1 MRKRVIQGVAVSLA
15 LLGAALHADVWTD
28 GFDAPRDYLT
38 AGVAPGWDGFL
49 TELDGATVNKLNA
62 SQDRPGSLYMESA
75 NSFWEG
81 AFNPRGPFVY
91 KLVAGDFIAT
101 VRVADF
107 PGMPGSASGRT
118 THADSFLMARV
129 ANLDDAGAGED
140 AVCMHYFPTWSGNL
154 RRNINN
160 GGEQEQGATNDGFNC
175 ATYLQ
180 IQRVGN
186 VFTFRRSTDGVT
198 WTTVGGNDGTITRD
212 DMDGLTL
219 QVGLAQCMYSTNTG
233 YVAWDDFR
241 VEGPSIKSGGKSA
254 SAPIPASGADDVPVD
269 EILSWKPADGVA
281 KHDVYFGTVSADV
294 NAATVAN
301 PGNVLVGP
309 GQDANTYDPAGLFAY
324 GQTYYWRVDEVNATP
339 DATVFKGGLWSFTAE
354 PYAYP
359 VTPILATAS
368 SSSNANTGPAKTI
381 NGSGL
386 TGDAHSTI
394 LTDMWLSGKTPQP
407 AWIQYEFD
415 QAYKLHQMLVWNSN
429 QMTEPDIGYGAKEVT
444 VETSTDGS
452 TWTALAGVPE
462 FAQATGLSD
471 YVANTIVDFG
481 GVSARFVRLTI
492 QTNWGG
498 LVRQRGLAEVRF
510 FHIPVRARQPR
521 PLDGAADVSPGARLE
536 WRPGRVVAQHEV
548 YLGTDPNALVL
559 SKTVTQSRVAL
570 TDLGAE
576 YDRTYYWRV
585 DEVNEAATPASWE
598 GPVWSFSTP
607 AYSVVDDF
615 ETYNDRCD
623 RVYYVWKGG
632 TANSE
637 NLDCGVAAYSGNGTG
652 SAVGHDNPP
661 YAERAIVH
669 NGQQSMPFAFDN
681 TSGSTVSEA
690 TRTFDVAQDWTL
702 GGIKTLVLFF
712 YGEPGNGAGQ
722 LYAKINN
729 TKVVYSGGANAMAMG
744 LWKQWNIDLAGVA
757 GAQAVQSLTI
767 GVSGSARG
775 RLFIDD
781 IRLYQTAP
789 EVPVPVD
796 PGTAGLAAHYT
807 FEGDVKDAS
816 GHKYDGTAMNG
827 PTFQDSRP
835 GLGQAIWF
843 DGTFERYVELP
854 IGTLIS
860 TLNSV
865 TVTTWVNVD
874 TTVDAGYQRV
884 FDFGTSSAAGY
895 MFLSASAG
903 RHGVIRF
910 AITSGS
916 GESTISSPTRDVA
929 GWHHMAV
936 VIDGTARTMQLVHDG
951 DVVAEG
957 TTETLP
963 TDLGQTPQNWLGRS
977 QYDGDSYYSGALD
990 DLRIYDR
997 ALSMGEVRYLVGDR

>member
-1 MRKRVIQGVAVSLA
+1 MYRKWLSSAILVLV
-15 LLGAALHADVWTD
+15 LGLILADVANADLVGWWKFDETSGTSAADSSGSGNDGLLMNGGTWTT
-28 GFDAPRDYLT
+28 GQIGGA
-38 AGVAPGWDGFL
+38 V
-49 TELDGATVNKLNA
+49 ELDGTDDYVSLPVGALIGTLSNASFMVWVNYQTGQYYARVFDFGTGTARNMFLLPAVGTTGNMRFAITTGGWTAESQLNA
-62 SQDRPGSLYMESA
+62 GSRLA
-75 NSFWEG
+75 TGWHH
-81 AFNPRGPFVY
+81 
-91 KLVAGDFIAT
+91 VAVVIDGEARAMQLLLDG
-101 VRVADF
+101 VVVA
-107 PGMPGSASGRT
+107 S
-118 THADSFLMARV
+118 
-129 ANLDDAGAGED
+129 
-140 AVCMHYFPTWSGNL
+140 
-154 RRNINN
+154 
-160 GGEQEQGATNDGFNC
+160 GATNTLPQDIGTTTNNWLGRSEYGSD
-175 ATYLQ
+175 AYYL
-180 IQRVGN
+180 G
-186 VFTFRRSTDGVT
+186 S
-198 WTTVGGNDGTITRD
+198 
-212 DMDGLTL
+212 L
-219 QVGLAQCMYSTNTG
+219 
-233 YVAWDDFR
+233 DDFR
-241 VEGPSIKSGGKSA
+241 IYNEVVPSDEIKAIMLGVGPNPGLAGGPYPSDQA
-254 SAPIPASGADDVPVD
+254 TDVPREAV
-269 EILSWKPADGVA
+269 LTWMPGLYAAS
-281 KHDVYFGTVSADV
+281 HDVYFGTALEDVSA
-294 NAATVAN
+294 ATRAD
-301 PGNVLVGP
+301 PRGVLVSQ
-309 GQDANTYDPAGLFAY
+309 GQDARTYEPADLPTY
-324 GQTYYWRVDEVNATP
+324 GQTYYWRVDEVNAPP
-339 DATVFKGGLWSFTAE
+339 DATVLTGAVWSFTAE
-354 PYAYP
+354 PYAYTI
-359 VTPILATAS
+359 TPILATAS
-368 SSSNANTGPAKTI
+368 SSGSPGTGPTKTI
-381 NGSGL
+381 DRSGL
-386 TGDAHSTI
+386 DGDAHGTT
-394 LTDMWLSGKTPQP
+394 LADMWLSGKTPQP

>member
-415 QAYKLHQMLVWNSN
+415 QAYKLHQMWVWNSN
-429 QMTEPDIGYGAKEVT
+429 QITEPDIGYGAKEVT

-452 TWTALAGVPE
+452 TWTPLANVPE
-462 FAQATGLSD
+462 FAQASGLAD
-471 YVANTIVDFG
+471 YVANTVVNFG
-481 GVSARFVRLTI
+481 GVAARFVKLTI
-492 QTNWGG
+492 HSNWGG
-498 LVRQRGLAEVRF
+498 MVQQRGLSEVRF
-510 FHIPVRARQPR
+510 LSAPVLAREPK
-521 PLDGAADVSPGARLE
+521 PLDGAANVSVSSALN
-536 WRPGRVVAQHEV
+536 WRPGRTAAKHDV
-548 YLGTDPNALVL
+548 YFGTDPNALAL
-559 SKTVTQSRVAL
+559 TKTLTEHEVAL
-570 TDLGAE
+570 KTLGAE
-576 YDRTYYWRV
+576 YGRTYYWRV
-585 DEVNEAATPASWE
+585 DEVNETATPAVWE

-607 AYSVVDDF
+607 EYLVVDDF
-615 ETYNDRCD
+615 EAYNDVCS

-632 TANSE
+632 AGNSE
-637 NLDCGVAAYSGNGTG
+637 NVDCGVTAYSGNGTG
-652 SAVGHDNPP
+652 SVVGNDNPP
-661 YAERAIVH
+661 YAERTLVH
-669 NGQQSMPFAFDN
+669 SGRQAMPLGYTGD
-681 TSGSTVSEA
+681 SEA
-690 TRTFDVAQDWTL
+690 TRTFSAAQDWTA

-712 YGEPGNGAGQ
+712 RGDPANGAGQ
-722 LYAKINN
+722 VYVKINN
-729 TKVVYSGGANAMAMG
+729 TKVSYSGNASAIAKA
-744 LWKQWNIDLAGVA
+744 LWTQWNIDLTGVP
-757 GAQAVQSLTI
+757 GLQAVQSLTL
-767 GVSGSARG
+767 GVSGSG
-775 RLFIDD
+775 SGKLLIDD
-781 IRLYQTAP
+781 IRLYREAP
-789 EVPVPVD
+789 PVPVPTD
-796 PGTAGLAAHYT
+796 PGTTGLAAYYT
-807 FEGDVKDAS
+807 FTGDARDSA
-816 GHKYDGTAMNG
+816 GTYHGTAVND
-827 PTFQDSRP
+827 PTYVESQS
-835 GLGQAIWF
+835 GMGQGIRF
-843 DGTFERYVELP
+843 DGVNDYVDLP
-854 IGTLIS
+854 IGSLIS
-860 TLNSV
+860 TLTSA
-865 TVTTWVNVD
+865 TVATWVNVD
-874 TTVDAGYQRV
+874 AANAGAWERV
-884 FDFGTSSAAGY
+884 FDFGTSDTAGY
-895 MFLSASAG
+895 MFLTPSAG
-903 RHGVIRF
+903 TSGVVRF
-910 AITSGS
+910 AISKTTG
-916 GESTISSPTRDVA
+916 GAAESTVTSPARDLT

-936 VIDGTARTMQLVHDG
+936 VIDGAARTIQLYLDG
-951 DVVAEG
+951 EVVA
-957 TTETLP
+957 TNATATLP
-963 TDLGQTPQNWLGRS
+963 ADLGQTPQNWLGRS
-977 QYDGDSYYSGALD
+977 QYAADGYLTATLD
-990 DLRIYDR
+990 EFRIYR
-997 ALSMGEVRYLVGDR
+997 RVLSAGEVLYLAGAR